1 MTVFFPLETART
13 RLQVDEDRRAT
24 STAAALAD
32 IVKEEGWTALY
43 RGIGPVLT
51 SVCCSNFVYFYTVY
65 GLKAAL
71 RSHGIEISALKD
83 LLMASIAGA
92 VNVVTTTPLW
102 VVNMRLK
109 LQGAKFKS
117 QTGTAATR
125 QGRHYTGILDG
136 LVKITSEEG
145 ITSLWSSTIAS
156 LMLVSNPSIQFMV
169 YEKLKRVCKRRY
181 KTVGKPKSCK

>member
-1 MTVFFPLETART
+1 
-13 RLQVDEDRRAT
+13 
-24 STAAALAD
+24 
-32 IVKEEGWTALY
+32 
-43 RGIGPVLT
+43 
-51 SVCCSNFVYFYTVY
+51 
-65 GLKAAL
+65 
-71 RSHGIEISALKD
+71 
-83 LLMASIAGA
+83 
-92 VNVVTTTPLW
+92 
-102 VVNMRLK
+102 MRLK

-125 QGRHYTGILDG
+125 QGRHYTGILGLNLCAIKYSVVYGFILDG